1 MLKKNLKSA
10 ISALFGALLIVGL
23 AGCSASGPN
32 AETRNIRQV
41 TDGVEGTSGAI
52 KALNVLLVTQEDG
65 SAVLVGTFVNTS
77 EDSDAITAITANGI
91 VGEISVSTLDQ
102 YSGPAI
108 FEGDSK
114 NSSAR
119 FLGLNVKAS
128 DHVELEVSFANS
140 GPMKLSPLVRAKAAE
155 YANVGSTEN
164 VEN

>member
-77 EDSDAITAITANGI
+77 EDRDAITAITANGI

-108 FEGDSK
+108 FAGDSA
-114 NSSAR
+114 NSTAK
-119 FLGLNVKAS
+119 FPGLNAKAS
-128 DHVELEVSFANS
+128 DHVELEVTFGNAA
-140 GPMKLSPLVRAKAAE
+140 PLKLSALVRAKADE
-155 YANVGSTEN
+155 YANVGN
-164 VEN
+164 